1 MSTLDFL
8 KGLQAPQRVV
18 EDLDIELLYPD
29 PNQPR
34 KSLQSIDGH
43 VAPENQVSLEELAED
58 IANQG
63 LHQPITVRED
73 GQGRFIIIMGERRWR
88 AFKLNRAN
96 GVPDSER
103 IPAMIR
109 HDLKDANLRL
119 AQLAENLQRED
130 LSDIEIATFLKAI
143 LEEYPELQKQ
153 QLGKILRKSPQWI
166 SRVLALLDPQ
176 WGHVVDSGIITY
188 ASLLEQFRALSEAS
202 RDELTEKA
210 KAEQRSLTSGDI
222 KGAREKEKA
231 ANGKGLVPP
240 VKPIVA
246 SGTEALE
253 RLGVSP
259 DVAPRDPKTIDFL
272 SGKTDADR
280 GKDTLDDD
288 LLGAVQSLI
297 ASATPPGEKYAPP
310 SQPERPAIKDFGGE
324 AVIPAGLSAVNFEA
338 RSGAKR
344 ELKVTLNQIEVLLGL
359 GVVQDLSHV
368 ATINF
373 PVEEIAA
380 AIKGLG
386 GEVPEDDTHLAMALI
401 QLLNDQ

>member
-18 EDLDIELLYPD
+18 QDLDVDLIYPD

-34 KSLQSIDGH
+34 RSLQAIDGH
-43 VAPENQVSLEELAED
+43 VASEYQLSLEELAED

-73 GQGRFIIIMGERRWR
+73 GQGRFMIVMGERRWR
-88 AFKLNRAN
+88 AVKLNRAN
-96 GVPDSER
+96 NVPNSER
-103 IPAMIR
+103 ISAMIR

-153 QLGKILRKSPQWI
+153 QLGRILRKSPQWI
-166 SRVLALLDPQ
+166 SRILALLDPQ

-188 ASLLEQFRALSEAS
+188 ASLLEQFRALSESS
-202 RDELTEKA
+202 RVELTEKA
-210 KAEQRSLTSGDI
+210 ITEQRPLTSGDI
-222 KGAREKEKA
+222 KTAREKEKA
-231 ANGKGLVPP
+231 AKGQGLVPP
-240 VKPIVA
+240 HKPTVA
-246 SGTEALE
+246 SAEEALE
-253 RLGVSP
+253 RLGASP
-259 DVAPRDPKTIDFL
+259 DIPRDPKTVDFL
-272 SGKTDADR
+272 NGKSDSERGNKGEFDDA
-280 GKDTLDDD
+280 
-288 LLGAVQSLI
+288 LLGAVESLI
-297 ASATPPGEKYAPP
+297 ASATPVGENYSPP
-310 SQPERPAIKDFGGE
+310 QQPDGLAIKDFGGD
-324 AVIPAGLSAVNFEA
+324 AVISGGLAAVNMEA

-344 ELKVTLNQIEVLLGL
+344 EVKVTLDQIETLLGL
-359 GVVQDLSHV
+359 GVVKDRSHV
-368 ATINF
+368 ATIQI

-380 AIKGLG
+380 AIQGLG
-386 GEVPEDDTHLAMALI
+386 GEVPDDDTHLAMTLI